1 MPRVLTLSFVQTIFV
16 NLGLLFLFLAD
27 PIYIH
32 FVFSKLTFEP
42 EAFSYIVKISKD
54 F

>member
-1 MPRVLTLSFVQTIFV
+1 MPRVLALSFLQTIFV
-16 NLGLLFLFLAD
+16 NLGLLFLAD
-27 PIYIH
+27 PIYIP
-32 FVFSKLTFEP
+32 FVFSLLTFEP